1 MEVKINLNIKKHL
14 IGLTLIGLF
23 LATAG
28 VQLASAPNEEITVSE
43 NLGAITVQTDFITI
57 KIVPDQ
63 AHIMWWHGNK
73 SDADEM
79 YKVQLVKIQEFSGD
93 DSVLDEKTELAGI
106 AYNLITLTW
115 ANTIVVEEDQVT
127 ITLSADIPNGA
138 DIQLIMHV
146 YNDDTPVPGTE
157 EIVEG
162 LTELKFD
169 IIVNNWS
176 FGSMAKGYAIQTY
189 CTEVQHRHRV
199 RVENGTAF
207 QNGTINRIQ
216 YESEAY
222 SVPVAYLDWALSA
235 DIFNATDDYVMS
247 IPVGQAFFDDLIN
260 PPTEAPGF
268 TEGLAHLFL
277 TYENYEDDRKMV
289 HDPTI
294 GINVEAFTA
303 PLFVWPIVAGLFA
316 VAGVTLIVIRRKK

>member
-1 MEVKINLNIKKHL
+1 LNIKKHL

-28 VQLASAPNEEITVSE
+28 AQLVSAPNEGISVSE
-43 NLGAITVQTDFITI
+43 HLGAITVQTDYITI

-63 AHIMWWHGNK
+63 AHVMWWHGNK
-73 SDADEM
+73 SEADEV
-79 YKVQLVKIQEFSGD
+79 YKVQLVKIQEFAGD
-93 DSVLDEKTELAGI
+93 DSVLDDKTELSGI

-115 ANTIVVEEDQVT
+115 ANSIVIEEDQIT

-146 YNDDTPVPGTE
+146 YNEDTPVPGTE

-176 FGSMAKGYAIQTY
+176 FGPMAKGYAIQTY
-189 CTEVQHRHRV
+189 NTEIQHRHTV
-199 RVENGTAF
+199 RVQNGTAF
-207 QNGTINRIQ
+207 QNGTITRFN
-216 YESEAY
+216 YESDKY
-222 SVPVAYLDWALSA
+222 DMPVAYFEWALDA
-235 DIFNATDDYVMS
+235 DIYNATDDYVMT
-247 IPVGQAFFDDLIN
+247 IPVGQAFFDDLAN

-268 TEGLAHLFL
+268 AEGLAHLFL

-294 GINVEAFTA
+294 GVNDEAFTA

-316 VAGVTLIVIRRKK
+316 VAGVVLIIKRRK